1 MERSLIRPNEM
12 FALALAA
19 TVCSAVKAS
28 RLIQARTNRVA
39 EILKGRRAACAKA
52 VALAP

>member
-19 TVCSAVKAS
+19 TVCSAEKAS
-28 RLIQARTNRVA
+28 RLIQALTNRVA
-39 EILKGRRAACAKA
+39 AILKGCSACAKA